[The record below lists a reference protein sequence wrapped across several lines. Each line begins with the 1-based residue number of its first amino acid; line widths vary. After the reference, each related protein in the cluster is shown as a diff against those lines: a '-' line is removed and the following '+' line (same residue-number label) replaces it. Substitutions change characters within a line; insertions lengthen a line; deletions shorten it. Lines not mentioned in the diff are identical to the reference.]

1 MGEHGCMD
9 LVIWQIRLFD
19 HVYWFYIHVS
29 VNGWFF
35 WKSLA
40 CPAKDVVWK
49 WKVLP
54 ATSHRWN
61 CLSND
66 NVIRRFFE
74 KEFPPSSLIPQIS
87 SCCLLIF
94 PAEIAVVCNSAN
106 SLDLFSL
113 PKKKTVKASA
123 YFWLLYFTS
132 KGSRPA
138 THLGRE
144 PNPEFESLW
153 ASGRGLVHAGSA
165 ISCEIRNIS
174 VVIFALFSTTNINM
188 TDMLNFTPDCQMF
201 IPHPFFSLLIS
212 AHAYEY
218 VSDNWPP
225 LCILCNRF
233 FLTFL

>member
-1 MGEHGCMD
+1 MSVAIVHVEMGEHGCID
-9 LVIWQIRLFD
+9 LVIWQIWLFD
-19 HVYWFYIHVS
+19 HVYRLYIHVS

-49 WKVLP
+49 LKVLP

-74 KEFPPSSLIPQIS
+74 KQCPPSSLIPQIS
-87 SCCLLIF
+87 SCWLLIF
-94 PAEIAVVCNSAN
+94 HAEIAVVCNSAN
-106 SLDLFSL
+106 SLDLLSL
-113 PKKKTVKASA
+113 PKKKTVKAFG

-153 ASGRGLVHAGSA
+153 ASGSA
-165 ISCEIRNIS
+165 ISCEIRKIS

-188 TDMLNFTPDCQMF
+188 TDMLNFTPNCQMF

-212 AHAYEY
+212 AHAYE
-218 VSDNWPP
+218 
-225 LCILCNRF
+225 
-233 FLTFL
+233 